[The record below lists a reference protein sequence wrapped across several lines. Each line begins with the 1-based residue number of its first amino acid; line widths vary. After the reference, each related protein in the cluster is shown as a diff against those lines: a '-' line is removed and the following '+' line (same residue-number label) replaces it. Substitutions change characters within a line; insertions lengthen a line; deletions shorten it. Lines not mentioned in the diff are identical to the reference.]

1 MWPIQFKF
9 ILMNWK
15 FFRKFCTTLIQTNS
29 KKPPS
34 KIDSVWVSFFLS
46 QAPVSLWERSV
57 LTSATPVFVPVCL
70 CVNSSKGRDTK
81 TPGTPNK
88 WTEWRA
94 HLPALKGQSSVRI
107 CLLTSTLPESHFVL
121 HLRPYW
127 PENEERGT
135 DPGSLTIKQLPDQE
149 TTSKLNAIICLFQ
162 T

>member
-1 MWPIQFKF
+1 MANSIQIHSHELKGSQF
-9 ILMNWK
+9 LNSE
-15 FFRKFCTTLIQTNS
+15 FCTTLIQTNS

-34 KIDSVWVSFFLS
+34 KIDSVWVSSFLS

-107 CLLTSTLPESHFVL
+107 CLLTSILPESLLCSICDLTGLRMKRGDWPRVTYNQATARSGN
-121 HLRPYW
+121 HL
-127 PENEERGT
+127 
-135 DPGSLTIKQLPDQE
+135 
-149 TTSKLNAIICLFQ
+149 
-162 T
+162 

>member
-1 MWPIQFKF
+1 MANSIQIHSHELKGRQF
-9 ILMNWK
+9 LNSE
-15 FFRKFCTTLIQTNS
+15 FCTTLIQTNS

-107 CLLTSTLPESHFVL
+107 CLLTSTLPESHLCSICDLTGLRMKRGHWPRVTYNQATARSGN
-121 HLRPYW
+121 HL
-127 PENEERGT
+127 
-135 DPGSLTIKQLPDQE
+135 
-149 TTSKLNAIICLFQ
+149 
-162 T
+162 